1 MMKGT
6 PCSGGNYAPLK
17 TSSKTRIS
25 IDVQG
30 LGPWRGLGQRHNLAC
45 FTSQW
50 FGCAVCPTHNTN
62 PAKRVRAWAQT
73 RPTAFDRTWPE
84 ADWRVSGEAHD
95 KLPRVQPGIIDR
107 LG

>member
-62 PAKRVRAWAQT
+62 PAKRVRGV
-73 RPTAFDRTWPE
+73 PSMFD
-84 ADWRVSGEAHD
+84 S
-95 KLPRVQPGIIDR
+95 
-107 LG
+107 LGVKVP